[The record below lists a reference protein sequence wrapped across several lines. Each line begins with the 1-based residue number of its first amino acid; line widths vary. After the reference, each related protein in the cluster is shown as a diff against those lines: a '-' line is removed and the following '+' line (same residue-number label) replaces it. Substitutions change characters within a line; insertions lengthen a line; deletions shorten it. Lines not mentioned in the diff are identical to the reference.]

1 MNKGIME
8 IIILL
13 VVLWLIFR
21 KKSCPQTSSIGG
33 ITPFV
38 AGGLQ
43 RYKIGDIVSY
53 EDRIYQCGTASND
66 VGCNSDDVPGAAY
79 PGIWDSWQYDTA
91 AFSSVIQVSTM
102 SAPAEITPFVAG
114 GLQRYKIGDIVSYE
128 DRIYQCGTASNDVG
142 CNSDDVPGAAYPGIW
157 DSWQYDTAAFSSVI
171 QVSTMSAPAEFTP
184 FVKDGLQ
191 GYEIGDIVSYEDGI
205 YQCGPDSNEILPH
218 GCNNDVPGVNAG
230 RPTIWNS
237 WQYDTAAFS
246 SVIKVSLM
254 SAPAEITPFV
264 RDGMQGYE
272 IGDIVSYEDGI
283 YQCGESLASNGIGC
297 NSGDVPGVDAAYP
310 GIWDSWQYDTAA
322 FSSVIAGSKMFNP
335 IIARFVDYGGYAKDD
350 IVTYNHRLYKCN
362 HNDCGLYAPECSPG
376 GVGKWSSWIVEGSV
390 SSFITPLA
398 GNDPNCIG
406 TDV

>member
-1 MNKGIME
+1 MTTWYNKIMNKGIME

-43 RYKIGDIVSY
+43 GYKIGDIVSY
-53 EDRIYQCGTASND
+53 EDGLYQCGTASND

-79 PGIWDSWQYDTA
+79 PGIWD
-91 AFSSVIQVSTM
+91 
-102 SAPAEITPFVAG
+102 
-114 GLQRYKIGDIVSYE
+114 
-128 DRIYQCGTASNDVG
+128 
-142 CNSDDVPGAAYPGIW
+142 
-157 DSWQYDTAAFSSVI
+157 
-171 QVSTMSAPAEFTP
+171 
-184 FVKDGLQ
+184 
-191 GYEIGDIVSYEDGI
+191 
-205 YQCGPDSNEILPH
+205 
-218 GCNNDVPGVNAG
+218 
-230 RPTIWNS
+230 S

>member
-66 VGCNSDDVPGAAY
+66 VGCNSDDNMPRAAAPG
-79 PGIWDSWQYDTA
+79 
-91 AFSSVIQVSTM
+91 V
-102 SAPAEITPFVAG
+102 
-114 GLQRYKIGDIVSYE
+114 
-128 DRIYQCGTASNDVG
+128 
-142 CNSDDVPGAAYPGIW
+142 W